1 MIRKFIVM
9 GLLCLFATN
18 ASAQKLKLDL
28 NDDSKT
34 DERVS
39 PFVRE
44 KADEYALQVRE
55 IVIREKLEMENEVSE
70 VNRKLHDGELTE
82 EQANNQK
89 AEIALRFSDRINSG
103 IDSLNFNLDEITKK
117 QVSYSIMNTD
127 LDELKKEE
135 EQKKPKTYKRMNEVR
150 GFLGYGMIHIPDGD
164 NQKLND
170 HLGYSSGIDFGL
182 IYHRQLTRTSPFEF
196 ITGLYLSYRTMR
208 FEDDYLMYRNGEG
221 VVDLVKHDGN
231 LKKSKVRAGY
241 LMVPLG
247 FTYHTS
253 KLKTD
258 SEGNAYRKLGKP
270 FSIGA
275 NMYGGFRIGQNNIV
289 KGENIN
295 WRHRKTDLNN
305 NNFAYGVQLNL
316 GIYGWDFYVRQ
327 ELSPYFKGKTFDDR
341 KMLQFGINF
350 GF

>member
-1 MIRKFIVM
+1 MVKKFIVSGM
-9 GLLCLFATN
+9 LCLFVMSTQ
-18 ASAQKLKLDL
+18 AQKIKIDF
-28 NDDSKT
+28 NEDSKT

-39 PFVRE
+39 PVLKE
-44 KADEYALQVRE
+44 KVDEYAIQVRE
-55 IVIREKLEMENEVSE
+55 IVIREKLEMEKEISE
-70 VNRKLHDGELTE
+70 VNHKLEAAEISE
-82 EQANNQK
+82 EEANNQK
-89 AEIALRFSDRINSG
+89 AAISLKFSNKINEGIAA
-103 IDSLNFNLDEITKK
+103 LNFNLDEITKQ
-117 QVSYSIMNTD
+117 QVSYSIMNTN
-127 LDELKKEE
+127 LEELKKGED
-135 EQKKPKTYKRMNEVR
+135 QKKPKLYKRMNQVN
-150 GFLGYGMIHIPDGD
+150 GYLGYGMIHIPNGD
-164 NQKLND
+164 NEKLND

-182 IYHRQLTRTSPFEF
+182 IYHRQLNRTSPFEF

-231 LKKSKVRAGY
+231 LRKSKVRAGY

-258 SEGNAYRKLGKP
+258 SEGNDYRKLGKP

-275 NMYGGFRIGQNNIV
+275 NAYGGFRIGQNNIV
-289 KGENIN
+289 KGEGIN